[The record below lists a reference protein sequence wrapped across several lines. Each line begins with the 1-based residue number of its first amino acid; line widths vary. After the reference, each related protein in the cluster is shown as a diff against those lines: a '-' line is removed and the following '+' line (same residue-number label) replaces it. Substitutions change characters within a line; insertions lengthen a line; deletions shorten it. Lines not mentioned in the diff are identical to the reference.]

1 MVAPS
6 PASYAPP
13 DRVVPDADITP
24 WRGETTM
31 RDVLALTKPRL
42 MSLVLCTTAG
52 GIWMA
57 GSSVAAERS
66 LLCVIG
72 TTLAVAGAHTLN
84 SWMERDSD
92 ALMERTRQRPL
103 PAGRIDPRLALAL
116 GVFWSLASVPVLWLG
131 VNPLTGLLGAIA
143 LLSYVLVYTPMKS
156 RSPAAL
162 YVGAIPGALPPL
174 MGWTAVRNQ
183 LEAPGV
189 ALFAILFVWQL
200 PHFLAIAI
208 AFKADYARA
217 SMKTVAHVS
226 GDAAAS
232 RHIALYTLGLV
243 PVTLSLVP
251 LGVAHGVYLVAA
263 VVLGLWFVAK
273 ALPGLVEP
281 FDAARARKVFFT
293 SLAHLTGLFFALIV
307 DAWLTRPR

>member
-6 PASYAPP
+6 PASFAPP
-13 DRVVPDADITP
+13 DRLSPEIAP
-24 WRGETTM
+24 WRAETTM

-52 GIWMA
+52 GIWLA
-57 GSSVAAERS
+57 GARVAAERS
-66 LLCVIG
+66 LLCLVG

-92 ALMERTRQRPL
+92 ALMVRTRQRPL
-103 PAGRIDPRLALAL
+103 PGGRIDPRLALAL

-131 VNPLTGLLGAIA
+131 VNALTGLLGALA
-143 LLSYVLVYTPMKS
+143 LISYVLVYTPMKS

-162 YVGAIPGALPPL
+162 YVGALPGALPPL
-174 MGWTAVRNQ
+174 MGWTAVRDR

-208 AFKADYARA
+208 ACKEDYARA

-232 RHIALYTLGLV
+232 RHIALYTLALV
-243 PVTLSLVP
+243 PVTLALVP
-251 LGVAHGVYLVAA
+251 LGVAHGIYLAA
-263 VVLGLWFVAK
+263 ALALGAGFLWR
-273 ALPGLVEP
+273 ALPGLRGP
-281 FDAARARKVFFT
+281 FDPARARGVFFT
-293 SLAHLTGLFFALIV
+293 SLVHLTGLFLALIV

>member
-6 PASYAPP
+6 HAPFAPP
-13 DRVVPDADITP
+13 DRVSPAPLRV
-24 WRGETTM
+24 ETTM
-31 RDVLALTKPRL
+31 RDVIALTKPRL
-42 MSLVLCTTAG
+42 MSLVLFTTVG

-57 GSSVAAERS
+57 GASVATERAV
-66 LLCVIG
+66 LCVVG
-72 TTLAVAGAHTLN
+72 TLLAVAGAHTLN

-92 ALMERTRQRPL
+92 ALMERTRRRPL

-131 VNPLTGLLGAIA
+131 VNPLTGLLGAVA
-143 LLSYVLVYTPMKS
+143 LISYVLVYTPMKS

-162 YVGAIPGALPPL
+162 HVGAIPGALPPL
-174 MGWTAVRNQ
+174 MGWTAVRNS
-183 LEAPGV
+183 LDAPGL

-200 PHFLAIAI
+200 SHFLAIAI
-208 AFKADYARA
+208 ACKDDYARA

-226 GDAAAS
+226 GDAVAS
-232 RHIALYTLGLV
+232 RHIGLYALALV
-243 PVTLSLVP
+243 PVTLALVP
-251 LGVAHGVYLVAA
+251 LGVAHGVYLAAA
-263 VVLGLWFVAK
+263 VALGLWFLSK

-281 FDAARARKVFFT
+281 FDAARARRVFFG
-293 SLAHLTGLFFALIV
+293 SLAHLTGLFLALIV